1 MQSGFGGVSEI
12 QQFMVDGSAHPF
24 FSISST
30 TPPPPN
36 ADAIAAATGGGHE
49 IYHPAAI
56 APTNK
61 LFNTFYRHP
70 GQYSQQTPPP
80 LPHFSHF
87 HSNIPITQQLFTP
100 PPQPHDHH
108 HHHHFQL
115 FQANHHNHRRLIPN
129 SPSLDHDPNPENSVS
144 GPLLHGDGGPPP
156 PFLPADMKFKLS
168 VDDSSGGGRRH
179 TFNNDNDVPSSI
191 LHGENASESRLR
203 SWHREDCTI
212 KEPFWRP
219 LDLDYINSNN
229 KRCKDKESAELHFAK
244 RSRVTEELENS
255 HPGNNYKLFS
265 ELEAIYK
272 PGGSNSTANEPVNI
286 NQTTTHAANQTT
298 GSGSALTG
306 DDHPLIPPV
315 TTAAFGLDYRLEDD
329 NSTGGEAQTNLK
341 KAQHHSRRRRRRRR
355 LKIKSIAAFFEG
367 LLKQLMDHQEAL
379 HKKFLN
385 AMELRDKERNGQ
397 EEVRREQEAAR
408 ARREA
413 VARAHD
419 RELAAAREAAIL
431 SFLEKITGE
440 TINLPPFPIASADK
454 NDVVAKAGD
463 FIPSTMLTTS
473 RWPKIEVQALIQ
485 VRSELDGQFQEPGL
499 KGPLWEEV
507 SAAMAAMGYHRSAK
521 RCKEKWENINKYFR
535 KSKESGRKRSQHSKT
550 CPYFHQLDQLY
561 SKETG
566 RKVKNSELL
575 DAVVVSGA
583 GEEVGDSEGRRTAVD
598 EEEQEEDDDDVDDE
612 SSQFIEQLQ

>member
-1 MQSGFGGVSEI
+1 MHSGFGGVSEI
-12 QQFMVDGSAHPF
+12 QQFMVDGSTHSF
-24 FSISST
+24 FSISSN
-30 TPPPPN
+30 TPPTPN
-36 ADAIAAATGGGHE
+36 SVTTAGHE
-49 IYHPAAI
+49 IYHPAAV
-56 APTNK
+56 APANR
-61 LFNTFYRHP
+61 LINTFYRHP
-70 GQYSQQTPPP
+70 SQYSQPTPPP
-80 LPHFSHF
+80 PPHFPHF
-87 HSNIPITQQLFTP
+87 NSNIPITQQLFTP
-100 PPQPHDHH
+100 PPQPR

-115 FQANHHNHRRLIPN
+115 FQSNQHDHRRL
-129 SPSLDHDPNPENSVS
+129 LDHEHDQENSV
-144 GPLLHGDGGPPP
+144 GGPPH
-156 PFLPADMKFKLS
+156 FLTADMKFKLA
-168 VDDSSGGGRRH
+168 VDDSSCSGSRH
-179 TFNNDNDVPSSI
+179 TFNNDNDIPGGI
-191 LHGENASESRLR
+191 LHDENASDSRLR
-203 SWHREDCTI
+203 SWHKEESCAI

-229 KRCKDKESAELHFAK
+229 KRCKDKESAELNFAQ

-272 PGGSNSTANEPVNI
+272 PGGSNSTATEPANN

-315 TTAAFGLDYRLEDD
+315 TAAFDLDYRLEDD

-341 KAQHHSRRRRRRRR
+341 KAQHHSRRCRRRRRR
-355 LKIKSIAAFFEG
+355 KMKSIAAFFEG
-367 LLKQLMDHQEAL
+367 LLKQLMGHQEAL
-379 HKKFLN
+379 HQKFLN
-385 AMELRDKERNGQ
+385 VMEQRDKERVGQ
-397 EEVRREQEAAR
+397 EELRREQEASR

-419 RELAAAREAAIL
+419 RELAAARESAIL
-431 SFLEKITGE
+431 CFLEKITGE
-440 TINLPPFPIASADK
+440 TINLPSYPNVSSERNDAVDK
-454 NDVVAKAGD
+454 EGD
-463 FIPSTMLTTS
+463 FISPPLISTS

-507 SAAMAAMGYHRSAK
+507 SAAMTAMGYHRSAK

-561 SKETG
+561 SNDNG
-566 RKVKNSELL
+566 RKRKNSELL
-575 DAVVVSGA
+575 DAVVVTGV
-583 GEEVGDSEGRRTAVD
+583 GEEVGDSEGRRTAAEEAERED
-598 EEEQEEDDDDVDDE
+598 EEVDDE
-612 SSQFIEQLQ
+612 SSQFVEQLQ

>member
-24 FSISST
+24 FSISSS
-30 TPPPPN
+30 TPPPPPN
-36 ADAIAAATGGGHE
+36 SVAGAAIAGHE
-49 IYHPAAI
+49 IYHPAAV
-56 APTNK
+56 APANK
-61 LFNTFYRHP
+61 LFNTFHRHP
-70 GQYSQQTPPP
+70 GQYSQPAPPP
-80 LPHFSHF
+80 PAHFPHF

-100 PPQPHDHH
+100 PPPPPHNH

-115 FQANHHNHRRLIPN
+115 FQTNHHDHRRLLPT
-129 SPSLDHDPNPENSVS
+129 SPSLDHDPDPENSVT
-144 GPLLHGDGGPPP
+144 GPLIQGGGGGGGPSPP
-156 PFLPADMKFKLS
+156 YLTADMKFKLS
-168 VDDSSGGGRRH
+168 VDDSSGR
-179 TFNNDNDVPSSI
+179 I

-203 SWHREDCTI
+203 SWHREENCAI

-272 PGGSNSTANEPVNI
+272 PGGSNSTAADQPTI
-286 NQTTTHAANQTT
+286 HAANQTT

-306 DDHPLIPPV
+306 DDHPLITPA
-315 TTAAFGLDYRLEDD
+315 TAAAFDLDYRLEDD

-355 LKIKSIAAFFEG
+355 RRMKSIAAFFEG

-379 HKKFLN
+379 HQKFLN
-385 AMELRDKERNGQ
+385 AMEQRDKERVGQ
-397 EEVRREQEAAR
+397 EEARREQESAR

-413 VARAHD
+413 LARSHD

-440 TINLPPFPIASADK
+440 TIHLPSYPTVSSEKAVA
-454 NDVVAKAGD
+454 VAKGGD
-463 FIPSTMLTTS
+463 FILPATMTTS
-473 RWPKIEVQALIQ
+473 RWPKTEVQALIQ

-507 SAAMAAMGYHRSAK
+507 SAAMETLGYHRSSK

-535 KSKESGRKRSQHSKT
+535 KSKDSGRKRSQHSKT

-561 SKETG
+561 SKEIG
-566 RKVKNSELL
+566 YKVRNSELL
-575 DAVVVSGA
+575 DAVVVVGGA
-583 GEEVGDSEGRRTAVD
+583 GEEVAESDGRRTAAEEGERED
-598 EEEQEEDDDDVDDE
+598 EGDDDA
-612 SSQFIEQLQ
+612 SQFVEQLP